1 MPRQSFV
8 YTSDGRVIDKS
19 TPEYEEYLASKSRT
33 TPMVFGDEG
42 DFVSP
47 IDGKVYSGK
56 AGMREHNAR
65 HDVVNNRDLVGL
77 KVGFSGK
84 VSDPTPSERRQMRH
98 DIEEAARRK
107 GYLNGQ

>member
-1 MPRQSFV
+1 MPRKSWV
-8 YTSDGRVIDKS
+8 YTSDGRVIEKD
-19 TPEYEEYLASKSRT
+19 TPEYFEYMYLLDERKPA
-33 TPMVFGDEG
+33 VFGDEG

-56 AGMREHNAR
+56 RGMREHNAR

-84 VSDPTPSERRQMRH
+84 VDPPTPRQREEMRRE
-98 DIEEAARRK
+98 IEIAARRK
-107 GYLNGQ
+107 GYLDGQ